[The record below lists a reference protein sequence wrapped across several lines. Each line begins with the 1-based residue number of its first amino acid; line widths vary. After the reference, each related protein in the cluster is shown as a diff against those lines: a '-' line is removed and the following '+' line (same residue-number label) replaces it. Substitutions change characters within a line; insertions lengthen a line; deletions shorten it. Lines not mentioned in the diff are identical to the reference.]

1 MTANNLSPVWCKW
14 AKMKN
19 SKDLGVAWQE
29 QRRCQVSEQEHVIS
43 VGDKVHII
51 TRRLFEGEVL
61 RHFVG
66 EVTRISGTLQEVQG
80 FAFVHNRG
88 TNEYKKRPELRTRI
102 FSLGQAD
109 FIVNKIPPGTAVESL
124 EYRYIENRLVI
135 TDRKG
140 FSLDINEFG
149 HMA

>member
-1 MTANNLSPVWCKW
+1 M
-14 AKMKN
+14 
-19 SKDLGVAWQE
+19 
-29 QRRCQVSEQEHVIS
+29 SEQVIE
-43 VGDKVHII
+43 VGDKLHII
-51 TRRLFEGEVL
+51 TRRLFEGDAR

-66 EVTRISGTLQEVQG
+66 EVTGISGELQEVQG
-80 FAFVHNRG
+80 YSFVFNRG

-109 FIVNKIPPGTAVESL
+109 FIVNKIPREVAIESL
-124 EYRYIENRLVI
+124 EYRIIEKRLVI
-135 TDRKG
+135 TDRKR